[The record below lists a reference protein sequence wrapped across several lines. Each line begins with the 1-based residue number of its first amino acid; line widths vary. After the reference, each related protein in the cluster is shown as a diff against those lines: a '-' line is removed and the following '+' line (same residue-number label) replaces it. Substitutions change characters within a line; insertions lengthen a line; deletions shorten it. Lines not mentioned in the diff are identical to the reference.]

1 MAEEEVAESMETDRS
16 DDVKKDQ
23 RAKPKVKAPSG
34 PLFSLKKWNAVAMW
48 QWDVE
53 CDTCA
58 ICRVQVM
65 GKPMAKFLINAHHK
79 APRAPKLSSDWSE

>member
-1 MAEEEVAESMETDRS
+1 MEVEQE
-16 DDVKKDQ
+16 KKQ
-23 RAKPKVKAPSG
+23 EAKAKPKPKTPAG
-34 PLFSLKKWNAVAMW
+34 PPFVLKKWNAVAMW

-65 GKPMAKFLINAHHK
+65 GRPYVCTCVVVCVI
-79 APRAPKLSSDWSE
+79 